1 MLQADGAHGGTPT
14 SPSFTRGFT
23 LNAARASIIG
33 RFRGGSTD
41 SAGIPAVNMGQ
52 HSVSPSLDYARRR
65 GSSAGEKS
73 ASTVSHWWH
82 FGPGAIAVTIVLIL
96 CTILVEA
103 AAVAISVTSSF
114 RRRTAWIASAIAY
127 LAGVLFTVQVL
138 VQRIALGRSSSSSSS
153 SSTRSNAD
161 GSGTLASTLLKDGTV
176 DDGSSAPPTPQQQ
189 AARPSVPT
197 SLRDLSASGSTRGA
211 TAAAGCCNSVT
222 GVPIAFLFAF
232 SARVLW
238 FVLKAITEPHVCG
251 DDETYAQHKLSWRDV
266 LATGGTVLNR
276 VGTALWFTAFTI
288 VGAFWEASSAA
299 LEGSAPD
306 HAGALN
312 RRCARCDAL
321 LSTPTCQRLSG
332 RVGRSC
338 GFITMVLVN
347 TWLYLFFGILAATAT
362 WLRTHDLL
370 ERRAA
375 FITGVN
381 VTIEVELQNA
391 QNLRNIAAV
400 EAYGEAVIAI
410 VLISSL
416 VLIAVR
422 LVRRMGRASGG
433 VSGAER
439 HRLFSL
445 RWCVCCAPRTAATDT
460 EKGLRDG
467 DELLGTLV
475 CRIRLVLSIV
485 VVGVAF
491 KPLMFMLNPP
501 PFRVRLQDS
510 AALPWCTLFY
520 PWAFYEIPELLP
532 AVGLLILITPSC
544 SGAALHA
551 NLGLLKRCCAWGG
564 GSAASGSRESIELE
578 APTRDS
584 RVSSASFDDQPMVY
598 M

>member
-1 MLQADGAHGGTPT
+1 MLQADGKRVNSHTPT
-14 SPSFTRGFT
+14 SSFTRGFT

-33 RFRGGSTD
+33 RFRGGSAD
-41 SAGIPAVNMGQ
+41 SAGIPAVNVGH
-52 HSVSPSLDYARRR
+52 HSASPSIDFTRQRVSE
-65 GSSAGEKS
+65 GSDS
-73 ASTVSHWWH
+73 ASTVSYWWC
-82 FGPGAIAVTIVLIL
+82 FGPGAIAVTVVLTL
-96 CTILVEA
+96 CTLVVEA

-127 LAGVLFTVQVL
+127 LAGVIFTVQVL
-138 VQRIALGRSSSSSSS
+138 VQRIALGRSSS
-153 SSTRSNAD
+153 TRSNRV
-161 GSGTLASTLLKDGTV
+161 GSGALASTLLKGGTV
-176 DDGSSAPPTPQQQ
+176 DAASSTPPTPQQQ
-189 AARPSVPT
+189 AERPPT

-251 DDETYAQHKLSWRDV
+251 DDEKYAQHELSWRDF

-276 VGTALWFTAFTI
+276 AGTALWFTAFTI
-288 VGAFWEASSAA
+288 VGAFWETSSAA
-299 LEGSAPD
+299 LEGSVPE
-306 HAGALN
+306 HAGVLN
-312 RRCARCDAL
+312 RRFARCDAL

-338 GFITMVLVN
+338 GFVTMVLVN

-445 RWCVCCAPRTAATDT
+445 RWCVCCAPRTAATET
-460 EKGLRDG
+460 ETELRGG

-475 CRIRLVLSIV
+475 CRIRLVLTIV

-491 KPLMFMLNPP
+491 KPFMFMLNPP
-501 PFRVRLQDS
+501 PFRVRLKDN

-551 NLGLLKRCCAWGG
+551 NLGLLKR
-564 GSAASGSRESIELE
+564 
-578 APTRDS
+578 
-584 RVSSASFDDQPMVY
+584 
-598 M
+598 